1 MFLFKLTLLFFEIET
16 VLYEFLDRVLRDVEC
31 LLEGFDLVYEEGE
44 VLADVLGEI
53 FGLYFFE
60 GIKIDD
66 LVFVLWF

>member
-1 MFLFKLTLLFFEIET
+1 LTLLFFKIKT
-16 VLYEFLDRVLRDVEC
+16 ILQQFLYRVLRDVEG

-44 VLADVLGEI
+44 VLADVLREI

-60 GIKIDD
+60 RIKIYD